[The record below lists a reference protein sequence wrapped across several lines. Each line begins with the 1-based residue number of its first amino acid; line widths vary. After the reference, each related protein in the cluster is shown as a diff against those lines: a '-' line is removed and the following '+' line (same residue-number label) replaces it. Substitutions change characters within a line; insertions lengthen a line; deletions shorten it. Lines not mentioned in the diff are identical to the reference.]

1 MLDFR
6 AEFITALE
14 FVANCQFLVI
24 DLPYLSENCMP
35 TVIKYQPANPSVM
48 NVTDSIV
55 GPLCNPPFR
64 TIPPECLVSSRIQGP
79 PRTQGS
85 VITPFSHSD
94 HKGLFEITLFTYIP
108 QLWMTSFNSNVILQT

>member
-1 MLDFR
+1 MCVFR
-6 AEFITALE
+6 AEFFTALE

-64 TIPPECLVSSRIQGP
+64 TIPPECLASSRTQGP
-79 PRTQGS
+79 PRTQGALS
-85 VITPFSHSD
+85 RPS
-94 HKGLFEITLFTYIP
+94 L
-108 QLWMTSFNSNVILQT
+108 ILTIKAYLK